1 MKTMTCKQLGG
12 ACELPF
18 SAETFDEIAEMSKQ
32 HGIEMFQQNDADHL
46 EAMNRMRELMQEPA
60 AMQQWFEERKR
71 EFESLPED
79 A

>member
-46 EAMNRMRELMQEPA
+46 EAMNRMRELMQDPA
-60 AMQQWFEERKR
+60 AMQQWFEDRKH